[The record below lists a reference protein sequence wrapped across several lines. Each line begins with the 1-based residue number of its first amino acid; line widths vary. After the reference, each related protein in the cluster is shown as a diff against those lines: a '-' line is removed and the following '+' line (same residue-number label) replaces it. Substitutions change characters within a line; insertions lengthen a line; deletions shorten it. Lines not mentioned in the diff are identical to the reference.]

1 VIVTVSECELCVDV
15 TGDARLQLEQQTA
28 DAARLARL
36 EEDRRKVEQDK
47 EELVRTIKGQH
58 EKELEQ
64 IREQHERK
72 LYER

>member
-1 VIVTVSECELCVDV
+1 
-15 TGDARLQLEQQTA
+15 LEQQTA